1 MIYRFVEAHRKEYPV
16 TVMCR
21 VLEVS
26 TTGYYAWRGRPES
39 ERSRANRVLLAQIR
53 AAHKRGRGTYGSPRI
68 YRELDAAGVACSLNR
83 VARLMRSADIRG
95 RRRPK
100 FRLTTNSHHHMPV
113 APNHLNRQFSVG
125 RVNTAW
131 SADITY
137 IWTLEGWLYL
147 AVVMDLCSR
156 RIVGWSMAPHMKT
169 SLVTAALGMALARH
183 NPPAGLLHHSDRGSQ
198 YASHEYQALL
208 TRHGIVPSMSRKGN
222 CWDNAPTESFFS
234 SLKTELIHDQVYLTR
249 AAARH
254 SVFDYIEVFYNRIRR
269 HSALDYL
276 SPAEFESAQLT

>member
-39 ERSRANRVLLAQIR
+39 DRSQANRVLLEQIR
-53 AAHKRGRGTYGSPRI
+53 AAHKRGRGTYGSPRVH
-68 YRELDAAGVACSLNR
+68 RELRAAGVKCSVNR
-83 VARLMRSADIRG
+83 VARLMRRADIRG

-100 FRLTTNSHHHMPV
+100 FRRTTNSRHSLPV
-113 APNHLNRQFSVG
+113 APNHLNRKFSVG
-125 RVNTAW
+125 QVNTAW
-131 SADITY
+131 TADITY

-156 RIVGWSMAPHMKT
+156 RIVGWSMAPQMKT
-169 SLVTAALGMALARH
+169 SLVVAALGMALARH
-183 NPPAGLLHHSDRGSQ
+183 TPPAGLLHHSDRGSQ

-208 TRHGIVPSMSRKGN
+208 SRHGIVASMSRKGN

-234 SLKTELIHDQVYLTR
+234 SLKTELIHNEVFLTR
-249 AAARH
+249 ADARRA
-254 SVFDYIEVFYNRIRR
+254 VFDHIEVFYNRIRR
-269 HSALDYL
+269 HSALGYV
-276 SPAEFESAQLT
+276 SPAEFELAQLT